1 VIPYVISAAGG
12 GLDRLTGVAYIGPTS
27 LSEGHVM
34 LDGFKKFILRGNVV
48 DMAVGVVIGAAF
60 GGVVGS
66 LTKGLLTPFIG
77 ALVKLPD
84 FSNLKYKVR
93 GSDFLVGDFLNAVI
107 SFLLIAAAVYFF
119 VVVPVN
125 WLMARMQKD
134 EPTAAPTT
142 KKCPECLSE
151 IPIEAKR
158 CSHCTQVVMGRA
170 A

>member
-1 VIPYVISAAGG
+1 
-12 GLDRLTGVAYIGPTS
+12 
-27 LSEGHVM
+27 M

-60 GGVVGS
+60 GGVVTA
-66 LTKGLLTPFIG
+66 LTKGLLMPFIG

-84 FSNLKYKVR
+84 FSNLTY
-93 GSDFLVGDFLNAVI
+93 GTFLIGDFLNAVI
-107 SFLLIAAAVYFF
+107 SFVLIAAAVYFF
-119 VVVPVN
+119 VVVPLN
-125 WLMARMQKD
+125 WLMARMRKD
-134 EPTAAPTT
+134 EPAAAPTT

-158 CSHCTQVVMGRA
+158 CSHCTQLVMGKA